1 MVSDDA
7 PLLFSFG
14 NTGVDFF
21 FVLSGFILYY
31 TYNSSFDRPD
41 RLVPYLKKRFRRI
54 YPVYWAVMLF
64 VLPTLLWMPTLSKA
78 HKQAPGFILASLLL
92 LPQRNVPVLGVSW
105 SLSYEVIFYLVFGI
119 CLWRRSAGLAAMAVW
134 AGLVVAGI
142 FVPHLYHGWFLV
154 SWLARPRSLELFFGV
169 AVGFL
174 VLRCPPLYPRM
185 ILAMGAFAFAWLGVM
200 SSYVWGRPVGV
211 MCLAFGAA
219 SAMVIYGC
227 ATGELS
233 GRLGRAP
240 RWMLLLGEASYSI
253 YLTHYSVIALQTR
266 VLKHI
271 APLPAYLFAFV
282 FAVAVGVL
290 FHVQLER
297 RILRRRPS
305 GTAS

>member
-7 PLLFSFG
+7 PILFSFG

-31 TYNSSFDRPD
+31 TYNSGFDRPD

-92 LPQRNVPVLGVSW
+92 LPQSNVPVLGVSW

-119 CLWRRSAGLAAMAVW
+119 CLWRRAAGLAAMAVW

-142 FVPHLYHGWFLV
+142 LVPHLYHGWFLV
-154 SWLARPRSLELFFGV
+154 SWLARPRTLELFFGV
-169 AVGFL
+169 TVGFL
-174 VLRCPPLYPRM
+174 VVRHPFGYSRLMLSV
-185 ILAMGAFAFAWLGVM
+185 GALGFVWLGVM
-200 SSYVWGRPVGV
+200 SSYVWGRPVGLI
-211 MCLAFGAA
+211 CLAFGLT

-240 RWMLLLGEASYSI
+240 GWMLLLGEASYSI

-266 VLKHI
+266 VLKRL
-271 APLPAYLFAFV
+271 APLPAYLLAFV
-282 FAVAVGVL
+282 FAVVIGVL
-290 FHVQLER
+290 FHILVER
-297 RILRRRPS
+297 RILRGRRLT
-305 GTAS
+305 TAS